1 MAGPGSPGSRATPA
15 GTAGPPTGA
24 MRGSTPR
31 RVVDRRTVLAVRDG
45 TVSRRPDAL
54 AGEEPM
60 EIRVNGTPI
69 SVTMR
74 TPGNDFELAL
84 GFCLTEGLVG
94 DPEAVRAI
102 RYCVGD
108 GAQEYNVV
116 DVHLTD
122 PTPVSESLRRN
133 VYTTSSCGLCG
144 TASIDAVRKTVP
156 DVSQDPLR
164 LAPEVLA
171 RFPVQLRAA
180 QRVFER
186 TGGLHAAGAFDADG
200 ELICLREDVGRHNA
214 VDKVIGWAAT
224 ARRLPLA
231 GRHADGLGAG
241 RLRDR
246 PESARRRVPPGGRGV
261 SADEPGGGT
270 GGVRRHDA
278 GGLPTGHVDERLL
291 RRRAGHDRPVT
302 FGSTS

>member
-1 MAGPGSPGSRATPA
+1 MAPGSPGSRATPA
-15 GTAGPPTGA
+15 GTAIPPTGA
-24 MRGSTPR
+24 MRGSTAR

-108 GAQEYNVV
+108 EAQEYNVV

-133 VYTTSSCGLCG
+133 VYTTSSCGVCG
-144 TASIDAVRKTVP
+144 TASIDALRKTVP
-156 DVSQDPLR
+156 DVSEDPLR

-231 GRHADGLGAG
+231 GDTLMVSGRVAFEIVQKALVAG
-241 RLRDR
+241 FPLVAAVSA
-246 PESARRRVPPGGRGV
+246 PTSLAVELAESAGMTLVGFLRGTSMNVYCGAQRV
-261 SADEPGGGT
+261 T
-270 GGVRRHDA
+270 M
-278 GGLPTGHVDERLL
+278 
-291 RRRAGHDRPVT
+291 DR
-302 FGSTS
+302 

>member
-1 MAGPGSPGSRATPA
+1 
-15 GTAGPPTGA
+15 
-24 MRGSTPR
+24 
-31 RVVDRRTVLAVRDG
+31 
-45 TVSRRPDAL
+45 
-54 AGEEPM
+54 M
-60 EIRVNGTPI
+60 EIRVNGTAI

-84 GFCLTEGLVG
+84 GFCLTEGIVAG
-94 DPEAVRAI
+94 PEAVRAI

-108 GAQEYNVV
+108 EAQEYNVV

-156 DVSQDPLR
+156 DVSGDPLR

-171 RFPVQLRAA
+171 RLPEQLRAA

-186 TGGLHAAGAFDADG
+186 TGGLHAAGVYDAG
-200 ELICLREDVGRHNA
+200 GKLICLREDVGRHNA

-224 ARRLPLA
+224 SRRLPLA
-231 GRHADGLGAG
+231 GHALMVSGRVAFEIVQKALVAG
-241 RLRDR
+241 FPLVAAVSA
-246 PESARRRVPPGGRGV
+246 PTNLAVELAESAGMTLVGFLRGTSMNV
-261 SADEPGGGT
+261 YCGA
-270 GGVRRHDA
+270 
-278 GGLPTGHVDERLL
+278 ERITI
-291 RRRAGHDRPVT
+291 DR
-302 FGSTS
+302 

>member
-1 MAGPGSPGSRATPA
+1 MQHVT
-15 GTAGPPTGA
+15 TA
-24 MRGSTPR
+24 R
-31 RVVDRRTVLAVRDG
+31 RVVDRRTVVAVRDG
-45 TVSRRPDAL
+45 TVTSRSDSL

-60 EIRVNGTPI
+60 EIRVNGAAI

-94 DPEAVRAI
+94 HPEAVRSI

-108 GAQEYNVV
+108 EAQEYNVV
-116 DVHLTD
+116 DVHLID
-122 PTPVSESLRRN
+122 PTPVADSLRRN

-156 DVSQDPLR
+156 DVSGDALR

-171 RFPVQLRAA
+171 HFPERLRAA

-186 TGGLHAAGAFDADG
+186 TGGLHAAGVFDADG

-224 ARRLPLA
+224 DRRLPLDGHA
-231 GRHADGLGAG
+231 LMVSGRIAFEIAQKALVAGFPLVAAVSAPSSLAVQLAESAGMTVVGFLRGTSMNVYCGAERVVGRH
-241 RLRDR
+241 RDR
-246 PESARRRVPPGGRGV
+246 GDHPG
-261 SADEPGGGT
+261 
-270 GGVRRHDA
+270 
-278 GGLPTGHVDERLL
+278 
-291 RRRAGHDRPVT
+291 
-302 FGSTS
+302 